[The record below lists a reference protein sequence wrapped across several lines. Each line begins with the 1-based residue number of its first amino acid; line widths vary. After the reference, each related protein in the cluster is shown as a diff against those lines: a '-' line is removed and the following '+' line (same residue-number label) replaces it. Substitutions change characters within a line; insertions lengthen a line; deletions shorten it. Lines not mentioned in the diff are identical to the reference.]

1 MPSRPDDHRIA
12 DNNGYP
18 SLPGPRRL
26 PPLLRRAWFALNQ
39 TFRQR
44 LGPVD
49 LTPDQFTVLRWI
61 IESSPKELHQR
72 QLANLMTSDPNTITS
87 ILSRMEISGLIERR
101 PHPRD
106 RRAQLVH
113 ITETGR
119 QKFNQAKSIALDL
132 QAEIL
137 AAIPIDQHADF
148 LKNLELVANCCHR
161 ILDETKNQNN

>member
-1 MPSRPDDHRIA
+1 MSNRPPNHHGD

-18 SLPGPRRL
+18 RLPGLRRL

-44 LGPVD
+44 LAPLD

-61 IESSPKELHQR
+61 TESSPKELNQR

-87 ILSRMEISGLIERR
+87 ILSRMEGSGLIKRK

-113 ITETGR
+113 ATETGR
-119 QKFNQAKSIALDL
+119 HKFDQAKSIALDL

-137 AAIPIDQHADF
+137 DAIPMDRRDAF
-148 LKNLELVANCCHR
+148 LENLELVANRCQR
-161 ILDETKNQNN
+161 ILDQSKM